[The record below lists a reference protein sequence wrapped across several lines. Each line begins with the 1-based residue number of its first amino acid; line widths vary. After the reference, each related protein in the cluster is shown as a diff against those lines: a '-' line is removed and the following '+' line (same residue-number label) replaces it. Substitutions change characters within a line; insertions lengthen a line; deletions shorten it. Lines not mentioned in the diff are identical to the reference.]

1 MHLFLTFLQFYK
13 SRTRFGISFDFRI
26 PPDTLANLII
36 RINHVKIVTINFYN
50 FFIYSFKTKHKGN
63 KMKKLLVLVTLLI
76 SCATIFAQT
85 PQKSGIT
92 DSDIKSFVQNYDEI
106 SQVAKKYGKDYSEN
120 KLSPADLKEAEDTFA
135 KYGISSPNRT
145 YKVTVLTAG
154 TGYLVA
160 KKELEADNTKAKLM
174 QSMGVDANQA
184 INQLKANIHKD
195 DMVVI
200 ERNKQLLSSVKLL
213 NQQDIQELRQNPEV
227 KKLEEQAKKEAKEY
241 FKNELKNNAKDTK
254 DQLKKDGKK
263 LLKNFMN

>member
-1 MHLFLTFLQFYK
+1 
-13 SRTRFGISFDFRI
+13 
-26 PPDTLANLII
+26 
-36 RINHVKIVTINFYN
+36 
-50 FFIYSFKTKHKGN
+50 
-63 KMKKLLVLVTLLI
+63 MKKLLVLVTILI
-76 SCATIFAQT
+76 TCATAFAQT

-92 DSDIKSFVQNYDEI
+92 DSDVKSFVQNYDEI
-106 SQVAKKYGKDYSEN
+106 SQVTKKYGKDYSEN
-120 KLSPADLKEAEDTFA
+120 KLTPADLKEAEDTFA
-135 KYGISSPNRT
+135 KYGISAPNRT

-213 NQQDIQELRQNPEV
+213 NKKAIQELRQNPEV

-241 FKNELKNNAKDTK
+241 FKNELKNNAKNTK

>member
-1 MHLFLTFLQFYK
+1 
-13 SRTRFGISFDFRI
+13 
-26 PPDTLANLII
+26 
-36 RINHVKIVTINFYN
+36 
-50 FFIYSFKTKHKGN
+50 
-63 KMKKLLVLVTLLI
+63 MKKLLVLVTILI
-76 SCATIFAQT
+76 TCTMTFAQT

-92 DSDIKSFVQNYDEI
+92 DSDVKSFVQNYDEI
-106 SQVAKKYGKDYSEN
+106 SQVTKKYGKDYSEN
-120 KLSPADLKEAEDTFA
+120 KLTSSDLKEAEDTFA
-135 KYGISSPNRT
+135 KYGISAPNRT

-160 KKELEADNTKAKLM
+160 KKELETDSTKAKLM

-195 DMVVI
+195 DMVII

-241 FKNELKNNAKDTK
+241 FKNEFKNNAKDTK
-254 DQLKKDGKK
+254 EQLKKDSKK